1 MTNRIII
8 KTIENWNNWF
18 YRLFDL
24 FCFSEFII
32 NKTMIINFI
41 FNIIPIVIL
50 IVLSLLSKSL
60 FKFWLSSIC
69 SIFRMVVFNFR
80 LLPLFVTSQVNTINL
95 RMIILARTSS
105 DIILIIAIIEIIMM
119 IIMKIM
125 ICIILFDALLLER
138 EKEIEYD
145 RGAFVSH
152 YNGIIQPFHF
162 LPGFF
167 IAFRREG

>member
-1 MTNRIII
+1 MTSRIII

-18 YRLFDL
+18 YPLFNL
-24 FCFSEFII
+24 FCFVEFII
-32 NKTMIINFI
+32 NTMIINFI
-41 FNIIPIVIL
+41 FNIIFIVV
-50 IVLSLLSKSL
+50 VLSLLSKSL

-69 SIFRMVVFNFR
+69 SIFRMVVFNFS